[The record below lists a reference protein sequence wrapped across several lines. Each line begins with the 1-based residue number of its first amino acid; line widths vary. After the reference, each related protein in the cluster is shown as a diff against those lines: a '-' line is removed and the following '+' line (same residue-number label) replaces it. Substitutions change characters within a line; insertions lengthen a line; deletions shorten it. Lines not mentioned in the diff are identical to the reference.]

1 MALTG
6 HMSDIV
12 LPIVMVCPRR
22 NGSVFDS
29 FIRIV
34 MNSGVSVPTAD
45 EKVML
50 SRVKWIVGSNFELQ
64 VSSPSRRKPKK
75 AKVMAAQIRRESKFC
90 VVGMAKSILKSFK
103 W

>member
-50 SRVKWIVGSNFELQ
+50 SRVKWIVGQISNCKLAPQ
-64 VSSPSRRKPKK
+64 VAGSQRRLRSWRPRS
-75 AKVMAAQIRRESKFC
+75 AGNQ
-90 VVGMAKSILKSFK
+90 SFV
-103 W
+103 